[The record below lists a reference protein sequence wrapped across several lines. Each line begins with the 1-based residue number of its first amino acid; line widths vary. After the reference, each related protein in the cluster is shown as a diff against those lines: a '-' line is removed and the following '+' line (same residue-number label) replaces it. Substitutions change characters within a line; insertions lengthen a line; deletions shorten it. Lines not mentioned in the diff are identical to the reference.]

1 MNAEDDHPMTVRGL
15 ALDPV
20 TNAPIVILK
29 AEGGTRLLPIWIGLF
44 EANAIAIEMEK
55 IVAPRPMTHD
65 LLKNMIE
72 LLNARMDR
80 IVVEWCVTY
89 GPKVFVYPA
98 VKRIIGFDTCEG
110 SGDGTSD
117 ERWADLLEFEY
128 VPQVVKALEGAGYR
142 VQTICADQRPIQ
154 TMRQRRRD
162 TEKLAASRGAHHGHH

>member
-1 MNAEDDHPMTVRGL
+1 MHK
-15 ALDPV
+15 ALTNKPV
-20 TNAPIVILK
+20 FDSEK
-29 AEGGTRLLPIWIGLF
+29 ALWRMREWKSLPASVG
-44 EANAIAIEMEK
+44 
-55 IVAPRPMTHD
+55 
-65 LLKNMIE
+65 
-72 LLNARMDR
+72 MDR

-98 VKRIIGFDTCEG
+98 VKRILGFDTCEG
-110 SGDGTSD
+110 YGDGTSD

-162 TEKLAASRGAHHGHH
+162 TEKLAASRGAHHAHH